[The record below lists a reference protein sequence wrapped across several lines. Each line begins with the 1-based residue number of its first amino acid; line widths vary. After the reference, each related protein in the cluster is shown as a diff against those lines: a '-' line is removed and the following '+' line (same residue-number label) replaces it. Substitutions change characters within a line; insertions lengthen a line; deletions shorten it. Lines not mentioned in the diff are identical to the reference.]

1 MYVMDSVVRQWIE
14 KAGVSG
20 QDVSNSSNPD
30 GTFAA
35 GVRRITELLP
45 VLMNDLVQNAPDDQ
59 KVCDGVAPN

>member
-1 MYVMDSVVRQWIE
+1 MDSVVRQWIE

-20 QDVSNSSNPD
+20 QDVSSVKVED

-45 VLMNDLVQNAPDDQ
+45 ILMNDLVQNAPDDQ
-59 KVCDGVAPN
+59 KVCMAPI